1 MATGAIYRMAE
12 KRTFECNTFACK
24 TFACGSF
31 ANNQQQSQFCQ
42 GVLSIQPGTFTTIEN
57 TVYPEDFNNVYTN
70 IWQPVVNEGVGELL
84 LGRLMTSGNNELLS
98 ERLMN
103 EPDSSD
109 EVLTDL
115 LIMGMRTGT
124 QVTFGMGISGVTTN
138 TTQPKAFNARLMKE
152 PT

>member
-1 MATGAIYRMAE
+1 MAE
-12 KRTFECNTFACK
+12 KRTFESNSFACK
-24 TFACGSF
+24 TFACGTF

-42 GVLSIQPGTFTTIEN
+42 SRLSVQPGTFTTIEN

-70 IWQPVVNEGVGELL
+70 IWQSVANEGVGELL

-115 LIMGMRTGT
+115 VTMGMNSSTS
-124 QVTFGMGISGVTTN
+124 VVLGMGISGVTTN
-138 TTQPKAFNARLMKE
+138 TTQPKAYNARLMKE